1 MEKSRAPAPEAPK
14 APELKE
20 PNEQAEVAEEAE
32 KAISTTEA
40 KAIGQ
45 ATAAS
50 AEARKSQADIVEA
63 VLPDGTTFRGTSKEY
78 NEAVRDYF
86 DNLGR

>member
-14 APELKE
+14 APELEE

-32 KAISTTEA
+32 KAISMTEA

-45 ATAAS
+45 AAAAS
-50 AEARKSQADIVEA
+50 AEARKSQADIIQSY
-63 VLPDGTTFRGTSKEY
+63 LPDGTMFRGTSKEY
-78 NEAVRDYF
+78 NEAVRDYY
-86 DNLGR
+86 DNLSR